1 MALTQRVDAEA
12 SRSTDAEASRST
24 DAEASRSTDAEASR
38 STDEETSRRA
48 SVRVRASR
56 PGEGLAIA
64 ALWRELWDA
73 HQGWGGYAGSHDE
86 AVYLRLANR
95 LNEDARVRA
104 GRPLLGSHVHLVAEV
119 EGAPCGQVEGWL
131 ERRGPGALAPVLCEV
146 RSLVVTGRARGLGVG
161 RSLLDVLGQTAQA
174 LAPVAPCLLAAEVLE
189 PNPARSFYARVGFA
203 PVAWS
208 ASVDASEGASSAAA
222 RSSGAL
228 VARTAGALDAP
239 AISRLE
245 GILADRRRAAG
256 DLRFEPPR
264 AIDSAILAAIAAHL
278 AADAREQGDAATI
291 VAVDRWGTVRGAA
304 SIIVQ
309 TLDPPFIAVRR
320 SLVGRFALDPAYP
333 ALALLAPLVALGCRF
348 AESRGAVRV
357 ELTDLSAPGTD
368 LYEAALAIGARPWSH
383 VVQRPSSV
391 PCPRQPH
398 G

>member
-1 MALTQRVDAEA
+1 MALTQRVDAA
-12 SRSTDAEASRST
+12 SRSVDAEASRSV
-24 DAEASRSTDAEASR
+24 DAEASCSTDA
-38 STDEETSRRA
+38 
-48 SVRVRASR
+48 RVRAAR
-56 PGEGLAIA
+56 PGEGPAIA

-73 HQGWGGYAGSHDE
+73 HQGWGGYPGSHDE
-86 AVYLRLANR
+86 AVYSRLANR

-119 EGAPCGQVEGWL
+119 AGAPCGQVEGWL
-131 ERRGPGALAPVLCEV
+131 ERRGPGAFAPVLCEV

-161 RSLLDVLGQTAQA
+161 RALLQELGQVAQA

-189 PNPARSFYARVGFA
+189 PNPARGFYTKIGFA

-208 ASVDASEGASSAAA
+208 ASIDSADGARSAAA

-228 VARTAGALDAP
+228 VARGAGAPDAS
-239 AISRLE
+239 AISTLE
-245 GILADRRRAAG
+245 GILADRRRTAG

-264 AIDSAILAAIAAHL
+264 TIDAAILSAIAAHL
-278 AADAREQGDAATI
+278 AVDAREQGDAATI
-291 VAVDRWGTVRGAA
+291 VAVDRWGAVRGVA
-304 SIIVQ
+304 SVIVQ

-333 ALALLAPLVALGCRF
+333 TLALLAPLVALGCRF
-348 AESRGAVRV
+348 AEARGAARV

-383 VVQRPSSV
+383 VVQRPSPV
-391 PCPRQPH
+391 PCPRPPH

>member
-1 MALTQRVDAEA
+1 MALTQRVDPEA
-12 SRSTDAEASRST
+12 SRGGDAEASSP
-24 DAEASRSTDAEASR
+24 DA
-38 STDEETSRRA
+38 
-48 SVRVRASR
+48 RVRAAR

-73 HQGWGGYAGSHDE
+73 HQGWGGYPGSRDD

-104 GRPLLGSHVHLVAEV
+104 GRPLLGSHIHLVAEV
-119 EGAPCGQVEGWL
+119 DGAPCGQVEGWVD
-131 ERRGPGALAPVLCEV
+131 RRGPGALAPILCEV

-161 RSLLDVLGQTAQA
+161 RALLDVLGQTAQA
-174 LAPVAPCLLAAEVLE
+174 LGPAAPCVLAAEVLE
-189 PNPARSFYARVGFA
+189 PNPARSFYTKIGFS
-203 PVAWS
+203 PIAWS
-208 ASVDASEGASSAAA
+208 SWIDPGDGARAAAA

-228 VARTAGALDAP
+228 VARPAGAADAP

-245 GILADRRRAAG
+245 SVLADRRRAAG
-256 DLRFEPPR
+256 DQRFEPTR
-264 AIDSAILAAIAAHL
+264 AIDAAIMTAIAAHL
-278 AADAREQGDAATI
+278 AADASEQGDAATI
-291 VAVDRWGTVRGAA
+291 VAVDRWGIVRGAA

-309 TLDPPFIAVRR
+309 TLDPPFITVRR

-348 AESRGAVRV
+348 AEARGAARV
-357 ELTDLSAPGTD
+357 ELTDLSAPGSD

-383 VVQRPSSV
+383 VVQRRPPV